1 MKEQMK
7 KVSVAN
13 FNIVFLEKDDREAP
27 LLEYFDNIIMPAL
40 NSNIQKA
47 SGEDKYIIMNSEIRE
62 SRNGEYVLT
71 GYFVKK
77 TVLERYSDLDSD
89 GKLISLDD
97 RYSAAPF
104 STFIIYLKNHRM
116 IFIEN
121 QKGSPKLSSF
131 RSTVKYIL
139 ETFVKKHNEGL
150 NDSSNEVLPIPLVN
164 VIGIPSRK
172 SMENELKDVEKI
184 SKLTLRFFPL
194 NGDGDV
200 EFSGVFSVL
209 SKEFRKVL
217 GSKTGLVQYNSPQ
230 NKQGVIE
237 VLSAVEGTV
246 EPIIEV
252 IDKNNAKKTI
262 RQDRI
267 SEHMKMS
274 VSAQN
279 LKEEMEGFIYEGSK
293 LESID
298 YVSKENQDIYE
309 KSKGKIIPFMKL

>member
-279 LKEEMEGFIYEGSK
+279 LKEEMEGFIFEGSK
-293 LESID
+293 LESIN
-298 YVSKENQDIYE
+298 YVSKENRDIYE